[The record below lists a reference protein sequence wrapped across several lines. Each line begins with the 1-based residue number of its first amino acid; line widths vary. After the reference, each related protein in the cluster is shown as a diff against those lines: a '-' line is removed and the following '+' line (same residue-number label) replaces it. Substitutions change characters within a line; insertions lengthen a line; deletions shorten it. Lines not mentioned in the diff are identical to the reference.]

1 LRRVAEVTGGAYF
14 RATDTSALEE
24 ISRRV
29 AELEKTETET
39 RTAYLP
45 EPLFRWPLGLSL
57 LALLA
62 LGLFPE
68 GRRRF
73 IVRQASR

>member
-1 LRRVAEVTGGAYF
+1 
-14 RATDTSALEE
+14 LEE
-24 ISRRV
+24 ISRRI
-29 AELEKTETET
+29 AELEKTETEA

-45 EPLFRWPLGLSL
+45 EPLYRWPLGLAL
-57 LALLA
+57 LALLG

-73 IVRQASR
+73 IARRTG

>member
-1 LRRVAEVTGGAYF
+1 MTGGAYF
-14 RATDTSALEE
+14 RATDTRALEE
-24 ISRRV
+24 ISRRIG
-29 AELEKTETET
+29 ELEKTETET

-45 EPLFRWPLGLSL
+45 EPLYRWPLGLAM

-73 IVRQASR
+73 VASRANA